1 MATTPNPERALARAL
16 RAALARAA
24 DPKRAPA
31 MQAYMKSPQ
40 PFLGVGSN
48 ERRAIERTVFA
59 LHPFDDAD
67 GFRRAVATIWRG
79 ARHREERYAAVD
91 LLIDRRYAKFLDW
104 DALPLIEEMVTSGAW
119 WDFVDT
125 LAAHA
130 VGTLL
135 RKHPAKMKKKLLA
148 WAKSKDL
155 WKRRAAILSQL
166 RFKDETDTA
175 LLYACIEPSLDHP
188 DFFMRKGIGWALRQY
203 GWTNPREVRRKVA
216 ELGERLSPLSRR
228 EALKSLPAKRKGSR

>member
-1 MATTPNPERALARAL
+1 
-16 RAALARAA
+16 
-24 DPKRAPA
+24 
-31 MQAYMKSPQ
+31 MQAYMKSAQ
-40 PFLGVGSN
+40 PFLGVGSS
-48 ERRAIERTVFA
+48 ERRAVERAVFA
-59 LHPFDDAD
+59 RHRFDDAE
-67 GFRRAVATIWRG
+67 GFRRAVAAIWRG
-79 ARHREERYAAVD
+79 AKHREERYAAVD
-91 LLIDRRYAKFLDW
+91 LLIERRYAKYLDW

-130 VGTLL
+130 IGTLL
-135 RKHPAKMKKKLLA
+135 RKHPAKMKKRLLA
-148 WAKSKDL
+148 WAKSRDI

-203 GWTNPREVRRKVA
+203 GWAHPSEVRRKVA
-216 ELGERLSPLSRR
+216 ELGDRLSPLSRR
-228 EALKSLPAKRKGSR
+228 EALKSLRAVPRKGSG